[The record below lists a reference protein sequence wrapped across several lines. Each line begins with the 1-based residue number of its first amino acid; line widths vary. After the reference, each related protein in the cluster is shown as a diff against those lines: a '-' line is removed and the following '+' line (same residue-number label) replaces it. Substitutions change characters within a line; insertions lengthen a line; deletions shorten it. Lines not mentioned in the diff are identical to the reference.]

1 VDVLSQLSRDLLGEW
16 QAERYTST
24 YEQRD
29 YARVGT
35 QPELEGTTSRA
46 RCRDPEPGTNQDGYV
61 VTFARPL
68 GWGEMADLVTA
79 GSAKWTAFEAIG
91 AHAQD
96 DLVWT
101 CGGPFDDAQRLAPCG
116 RFGLEVEGITAAVG
130 YLDGNAADQLR
141 AHGDVVAVDGLRD
154 SLTSLLFEVGGFGV
168 EPPGLTVD
176 DRYWELV
183 LTDER

>member
-1 VDVLSQLSRDLLGEW
+1 MTDLI
-16 QAERYTST
+16 
-24 YEQRD
+24 
-29 YARVGT
+29 
-35 QPELEGTTSRA
+35 
-46 RCRDPEPGTNQDGYV
+46 
-61 VTFARPL
+61 
-68 GWGEMADLVTA
+68 TA

-91 AHAQD
+91 SHPLD
-96 DLVWT
+96 ELVWT

-130 YLDGNAADQLR
+130 YLDGNTADQLR

-168 EPPGLTVD
+168 ERPGLTVD

-183 LTDER
+183 LAEER